1 MPNVS
6 ANMSEAPHK
15 TRTLILLTT
24 LHFFTHLYH
33 VALLPLFLKIQ
44 GDFKLSSTD
53 EATLLLTVLMLA
65 YYAPS
70 YLAGLLADR
79 LNRKILLALGLAL
92 NGLGFAG
99 LAWAPTYP
107 LAMAS
112 VILAGLGGCLYHPS
126 GMAIIAELFHGKG
139 GRAFGIVGIGGGL
152 GFFLGP
158 LYTGWRA
165 EISGDWRTP
174 IMELGLTGMVAA
186 PLFYL
191 LAGSIPRRD
200 PEQDDAGSHQPIFPS
215 RLMWAIFIIAILSF
229 GLRDFGG
236 NGVSTL
242 GSLFLQ
248 KVHGWNLART
258 GFALSLIFLAAII
271 SNPLLGHLSDRDGSR
286 AHWIALTLTIGAVM
300 AVFIPR
306 VTIDWTIPVFIV
318 HGFFFMACYPMI
330 EALMMESVPAT
341 VRGRVVG
348 IYLTISGGA
357 GTIAYWMCG
366 YWVDNMG
373 NHSSQAT
380 AYQGY
385 YVALGGL
392 MLLTLVGVGCL
403 EWMRRTHKT
412 NQSNALPANG

>member
-1 MPNVS
+1 MP
-6 ANMSEAPHK
+6 ETPHK
-15 TRTLILLTT
+15 TRTLGLLTV

-33 VALLPLFLKIQ
+33 VALLPLFLEIQ
-44 GDFKLSSTD
+44 KDFDLSSTD

-70 YLAGLLADR
+70 FLAGTFADR
-79 LNRKILLALGLAL
+79 LNRRKLLAVGLAI

-99 LAWAPTYP
+99 LACAHTYP
-107 LAMAS
+107 LAIAS
-112 VILAGLGGCLYHPS
+112 VIVAGLGGSLYHPS
-126 GMAIIAELFHGKG
+126 GMALVADLFQGKG

-165 EISGDWRTP
+165 EMTGDWRTP
-174 IMELGLTGMVAA
+174 VVELGLAGVAA
-186 PLFYL
+186 AVAFFL
-191 LAGSIPRRD
+191 LADSLPMKTSKNTKGQPR
-200 PEQDDAGSHQPIFPS
+200 QPIFPS
-215 RLMWAIFIIAILSF
+215 RLIWVVFAVAILSF

-248 KVHGWNLART
+248 KAHGWNLART

-271 SNPLLGHLSDRDGSR
+271 SNPLFGYLSDRAGNR
-286 AHWIALTLTIGAVM
+286 TRWIAFTLTIGA
-300 AVFIPR
+300 ATAIFIPR
-306 VTIDWTIPVFIV
+306 LTISWTIPMFIV

-330 EALMMESVPAT
+330 EALMMEAVPPA

-348 IYLTISGGA
+348 FYLTVSGGA
-357 GTIAYWMCG
+357 GTIAHWMCG

-373 NHSSQAT
+373 NRASQTA

-385 YVALGGL
+385 YVLLGGV
-392 MLLTLVGVGCL
+392 MLVTLLGVGCL
-403 EWMRRTHKT
+403 DWIRRKRMAEQTETAPTH
-412 NQSNALPANG
+412 G

>member
-6 ANMSEAPHK
+6 ANMSEDSHK
-15 TRTLILLTT
+15 SRTLILLTA

-44 GDFKLSSTD
+44 DGFKLSSID

-70 YLAGLLADR
+70 YLAGVLADR
-79 LNRKILLALGLAL
+79 LNRKMLLALGLAL

-126 GMAIIAELFHGKG
+126 GMATIAELFHGKG

-165 EISGDWRTP
+165 EMSGDWRTP
-174 IMELGLTGMVAA
+174 IMELGLAGMVAA
-186 PLFYL
+186 LLFYL
-191 LAGSIPRRD
+191 LAVPLARRA
-200 PEQDDAGSHQPIFPS
+200 PEQAEARYSQSIFPS
-215 RLMWAIFIIAILSF
+215 RLMWVVFLIAILSF

-248 KVHGWNLART
+248 KVHEWDLART

-271 SNPLLGHLSDRDGSR
+271 SNPLFGHLSDRGDSR
-286 AHWIALTLTIGAVM
+286 VRWISLTLTIGAVT

-306 VTIDWTIPVFIV
+306 VTIGWTIPVFIM

-330 EALMMESVPAT
+330 EALMMDSVPAT

-348 IYLTISGGA
+348 VYLTISGGA
-357 GTIAYWMCG
+357 GTIAHWMCG

>member
-1 MPNVS
+1 
-6 ANMSEAPHK
+6 
-15 TRTLILLTT
+15 
-24 LHFFTHLYH
+24 
-33 VALLPLFLKIQ
+33 
-44 GDFKLSSTD
+44 
-53 EATLLLTVLMLA
+53 
-65 YYAPS
+65 
-70 YLAGLLADR
+70 
-79 LNRKILLALGLAL
+79 ALGLAL

-126 GMAIIAELFHGKG
+126 GMTIIAELFHGKG
-139 GRAFGIVGIGGGL
+139 GKAFGIVGIGGGL

-271 SNPLLGHLSDRDGSR
+271 SNPLLGHLSDRGGSR
-286 AHWIALTLTIGAVM
+286 PRWIALTLTIGAVT

-306 VTIDWTIPVFIV
+306 VTIGW
-318 HGFFFMACYPMI
+318 
-330 EALMMESVPAT
+330 
-341 VRGRVVG
+341 
-348 IYLTISGGA
+348 
-357 GTIAYWMCG
+357 
-366 YWVDNMG
+366 
-373 NHSSQAT
+373 
-380 AYQGY
+380 
-385 YVALGGL
+385 
-392 MLLTLVGVGCL
+392 
-403 EWMRRTHKT
+403 
-412 NQSNALPANG
+412 

>member
-1 MPNVS
+1 
-6 ANMSEAPHK
+6 MSKVPHK

-24 LHFFTHLYH
+24 LHFFTHLHH

-44 GDFKLSSTD
+44 EDFKLSSID
-53 EATLLLTVLMLA
+53 GATLLLTVLMLA

-70 YLAGLLADR
+70 YLAGVLADR
-79 LNRKILLALGLAL
+79 LDRRVLLALGLAL

-165 EISGDWRTP
+165 EMSGDWRTP
-174 IMELGLTGMVAA
+174 IMELGLAGIAA
-186 PLFYL
+186 ALIFYL
-191 LAGSIPRRD
+191 LAGSMPRRE
-200 PEQDDAGSHQPIFPS
+200 PEQDNTGSHQSIFPS
-215 RLMWAIFIIAILSF
+215 RLMWVVFLIATLSF

-248 KVHGWNLART
+248 KAHGWNLART

-271 SNPLLGHLSDRDGSR
+271 SNPLLGHLSDRGGSR
-286 AHWIALTLTIGAVM
+286 PRWIALTLTIGAVT

-306 VTIDWTIPVFIV
+306 VTIGWTIPVFIM

-348 IYLTISGGA
+348 VYLAISGGA
-357 GTIAYWMCG
+357 GTIAHWMCG

-373 NHSSQAT
+373 DHSSQAT

-403 EWMRRTHKT
+403 EWMRRTHMAKQT
-412 NQSNALPANG
+412 DTLPANG

>member
-1 MPNVS
+1 MNDAS
-6 ANMSEAPHK
+6 RK
-15 TRTLILLTT
+15 TRTLVLLTA

-33 VALLPLFLKIQ
+33 VALLPLFLEIQ
-44 GDFKLSSTD
+44 AGFNLSSTD

-70 YLAGLLADR
+70 YLAGVLADR
-79 LNRKILLALGLAL
+79 LNRRILLALGLAL
-92 NGLGFAG
+92 NGMGFAG

-107 LAMAS
+107 MAMAS
-112 VILAGLGGCLYHPS
+112 VVLAGLGGCLYHPS

-158 LYTGWRA
+158 LYAGWRA
-165 EISGDWRTP
+165 EMSGDWRAP
-174 IMELGLTGMVAA
+174 IMELGLAGMAA
-186 PLFYL
+186 ALLFYL
-191 LAGSIPRRD
+191 LADSLPRKNPDQAEARSR
-200 PEQDDAGSHQPIFPS
+200 QSIFPS
-215 RLMWAIFIIAILSF
+215 RLMWVVFLIAILSF

-248 KVHGWNLART
+248 KAHGWNLAHT

-271 SNPLLGHLSDRDGSR
+271 SNPLLGHLSDRGGSR
-286 AHWIALTLTIGAVM
+286 PRWIALTLTIGAIT

-306 VTIDWTIPVFIV
+306 VTIGWTIPVFIV

-330 EALMMESVPAT
+330 EALMMESVPPA

-348 IYLTISGGA
+348 VYLTVSGGA
-357 GTIAYWMCG
+357 GTIAHWMCG
-366 YWVDNMG
+366 YWVDNMKD
-373 NHSSQAT
+373 SSQAT

-385 YVALGGL
+385 YVVLGGL
-392 MLLTLVGVGCL
+392 MLLTLAGVGCL
-403 EWMRRTHKT
+403 EWMRRTHMVKQT
-412 NQSNALPANG
+412 DILPSNG